1 MNAVLTYTVLEK
13 TSYALYEV
21 ICIKGIL
28 NLIQNIIKF
37 NTNVDE
43 I

>member
-1 MNAVLTYTVLEK
+1 MSQIIPILLEIIAYT
-13 TSYALYEV
+13 LYEV
-21 ICIKGIL
+21 ICINGIL

-37 NTNVDE
+37 DTRVYY